1 MKWLSI
7 IVISILGCVAYGI
20 IHDQITV
27 RICLEYFTV
36 GHAPVFPTE
45 NPTLLAL
52 GWGVIATWWVGAI
65 LGIPLAIA
73 ARAGQRRKYSARDL
87 VRPLAIALGCNG
99 LFAVVAGLLGWIA
112 ASLGWVRLIG
122 PSAAQLPIERHVPF
136 LVALWIH
143 SASYLGG
150 AMFGMGLLA
159 WVWQSRQRQ
168 PSY

>member
-7 IVISILGCVAYGI
+7 VLLSILGCVAYGI

-36 GHAPVFPTE
+36 GHPPIFSTE

-52 GWGVIATWWVGAI
+52 AWGVIATWWVGTI
-65 LGIPLAIA
+65 LGVPLAIA
-73 ARAGQRRKYSARDL
+73 ARAGRRRKYSAREL

-99 LFAVVAGLLGWIA
+99 LLAVAAGMVGWIA

-122 PSAAQLPIERHVPF
+122 PSATRLPIERHVPF

-143 SASYLGG
+143 SANYLGG
-150 AMFGMGLLA
+150 ALFGLGLIV
-159 WVWQSRQRQ
+159 WVWRSRPRR
-168 PSY
+168 SSH